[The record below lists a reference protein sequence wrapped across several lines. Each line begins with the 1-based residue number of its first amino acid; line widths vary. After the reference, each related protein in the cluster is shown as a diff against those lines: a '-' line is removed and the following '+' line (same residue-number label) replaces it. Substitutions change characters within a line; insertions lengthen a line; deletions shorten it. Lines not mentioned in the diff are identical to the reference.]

1 MTQYWQLFLT
11 GLYLP
16 SWGIVFG
23 PAAQCDTIRSGPFPI
38 ISSLATIAEEEDYQP
53 EPAGATADDCESD
66 GTDDSD
72 EESDEEDEDL
82 DRRPKEVAATSGP
95 RRKANELHELTVN
108 LDYVVRKITGSA
120 PWRQKYKV
128 IAIEKGS
135 DVLDLIAGYGIRWN
149 IKFESRTRAYNAREV
164 IDQMLKEEFDKYVS
178 KNARSHRSKKGKA
191 GHFKGI
197 LFDANDWSMIKELND
212 ELEPFAVL
220 TKEMEGDGSTGALV
234 LPKYYILKHTLSTKR
249 DECDQNDPLYPM
261 FCKMAEKTETY
272 LKEALACESLVMAT
286 LLHPAFRLAAFEE
299 FFPELKDR
307 AEKTLANLFQDRK
320 TRIASEK
327 QANLKTTS
335 NDAGP
340 DPPIKPKSKIF
351 NLFHSS
357 SAKAENDELPEP
369 SRCYRYRSGLSTSI
383 TILYDIPRQME
394 HSSTFACA
402 QPPTV
407 PRNPASS
414 PCSTVIS
421 PFPHGLPLLSSSIPL
436 FAIQH
441 NCDTRPYSTIHDFSY
456 LVVRSVQTCSVSFPL
471 GLILSYHPCG
481 LFSYLSPHFA
491 GPPFKSST
499 PNFTTPLA
507 RILCPANQ
515 SNPPSIN
522 LSSFCETPLT
532 GLSCTQS
539 VTRTV
544 CRAQASF
551 DCLVPLNWTVTILI
565 SSTTLVSSSPILF
578 LTNAEKIRYTVSDC
592 SIHHAALER
601 ATLSYCLITLCGSS
615 TVWSWTSWE

>member
-1 MTQYWQLFLT
+1 MRLVICYCQPEPQYDNHIVFFLPISD
-11 GLYLP
+11 LP

-357 SAKAENDELPEP
+357 SAKAENDELSVYLKGGEVFELDAEDTKSALTWWKEREGKYPILSLLARDYLACSASSCAAERTFSAAADVCSGNRGKLLPRTIEMCVSSRMWLKDCVPVTGGFEAANKIVENFAMFKEKNRLKTIEP
-369 SRCYRYRSGLSTSI
+369 PLPSI
-383 TILYDIPRQME
+383 TPE
-394 HSSTFACA
+394 
-402 QPPTV
+402 
-407 PRNPASS
+407 N
-414 PCSTVIS
+414 
-421 PFPHGLPLLSSSIPL
+421 
-436 FAIQH
+436 
-441 NCDTRPYSTIHDFSY
+441 
-456 LVVRSVQTCSVSFPL
+456 
-471 GLILSYHPCG
+471 
-481 LFSYLSPHFA
+481 
-491 GPPFKSST
+491 
-499 PNFTTPLA
+499 
-507 RILCPANQ
+507 
-515 SNPPSIN
+515 
-522 LSSFCETPLT
+522 
-532 GLSCTQS
+532 
-539 VTRTV
+539 
-544 CRAQASF
+544 
-551 DCLVPLNWTVTILI
+551 
-565 SSTTLVSSSPILF
+565 
-578 LTNAEKIRYTVSDC
+578 
-592 SIHHAALER
+592 
-601 ATLSYCLITLCGSS
+601 
-615 TVWSWTSWE
+615 

>member
-1 MTQYWQLFLT
+1 MRVFYSYFYFWVAD
-11 GLYLP
+11 LP

-357 SAKAENDELPEP
+357 SAKAENDELSVYLKGGEVFELDAEDTKSALTWWKEREGKYPILSLLARDYLACSASSCAAERTFSAAADVCSGNRGKLLPRTIEMCVSSRMWLKDCVPVTGGFEAANKIVENFAMFKEKNRLKTIEP
-369 SRCYRYRSGLSTSI
+369 PLPSI
-383 TILYDIPRQME
+383 TPE
-394 HSSTFACA
+394 
-402 QPPTV
+402 
-407 PRNPASS
+407 N
-414 PCSTVIS
+414 
-421 PFPHGLPLLSSSIPL
+421 
-436 FAIQH
+436 
-441 NCDTRPYSTIHDFSY
+441 
-456 LVVRSVQTCSVSFPL
+456 
-471 GLILSYHPCG
+471 
-481 LFSYLSPHFA
+481 
-491 GPPFKSST
+491 
-499 PNFTTPLA
+499 
-507 RILCPANQ
+507 
-515 SNPPSIN
+515 
-522 LSSFCETPLT
+522 
-532 GLSCTQS
+532 
-539 VTRTV
+539 
-544 CRAQASF
+544 
-551 DCLVPLNWTVTILI
+551 
-565 SSTTLVSSSPILF
+565 
-578 LTNAEKIRYTVSDC
+578 
-592 SIHHAALER
+592 
-601 ATLSYCLITLCGSS
+601 
-615 TVWSWTSWE
+615 